1 MDSSFLQELF
11 NHHYADHPEFIPYI
25 GKKYLE
31 SKPKTLVIGEI
42 FNIKSDMRSV
52 EGKESYCSYIF
63 QNQENMACR
72 NICQT
77 LLNYD
82 QALTA
87 DRIAFTFFIHR
98 VENGS
103 ASVRVNYS
111 KKELDESTT
120 DLVSLIEIIKP
131 ERIIY
136 YGSQTKR
143 TIERRSTFKVRGTC
157 FAEIVQKLPNEP
169 EIIPLRSTKSN
180 DDQYKEKIEEGK
192 SVLQGVFGG
201 FTAGAALGAATASAV
216 TGAAV
221 LPIAGLF
228 STIGLSLGVIG
239 KTLQKIDELASKG
252 DMDGIK
258 EIISDGMSQKI
269 ADSSEAFK
277 NLAQTTQESL
287 SQDPNSMNLK
297 IEFVKN
303 LVREM
308 GPDAKHPQG
317 RVMSVQMVGQ
327 RLNENDPP
335 LLTATG
341 KAYDIKSRGVGIL
354 LGTIY
359 HALAES
365 NSLDDK
371 NIAEQMKKS
380 FTTRNAIK
388 IFERDQILEDEY
400 WTPQNKPQKN

>member
-11 NHHYADHPEFIPYI
+11 NHHYTERPEFIPYI

-31 SKPKTLVIGEI
+31 SKPKTLVIAEI
-42 FNIKSDMRSV
+42 FNIKGDMRSV
-52 EGKESYCSYIF
+52 EGKESYCSYVF
-63 QNQENMACR
+63 RDKENAACK

-82 QALTA
+82 QTLTA
-87 DRIAFTFFIHR
+87 ERIAFTFFIHR
-98 VENGS
+98 VESGS
-103 ASVRVNYS
+103 ASVRLNYS
-111 KKELDESTT
+111 KKELDESIT
-120 DLVSLIEIIKP
+120 DLVTLIETINP

-143 TIERRSTFKVRGTC
+143 TIERRSLFKVNGTN
-157 FAEIVQKLPNEP
+157 FAEILQRLPKEP
-169 EIIPLRSTKSN
+169 EIIPLRSSKGSE
-180 DDQYKEKIEEGK
+180 DQYKEKIEEGK
-192 SVLQGVFGG
+192 SVLLGAFG
-201 FTAGAALGAATASAV
+201 AGAALGAVAGAT
-216 TGAAV
+216 V

-239 KTLQKIDELASKG
+239 KTLQKIDDLASKG

-258 EIISDGMSQKI
+258 QMLSGEMSQKI

-277 NLAQTTQESL
+277 NLAQSTQESL

-308 GPDAKHPQG
+308 GPDAEHPQG

-341 KAYDIKSRGVGIL
+341 KPYDIKSRGVGIL

-365 NSLDDK
+365 DSLEDR

-388 IFERDQILEDEY
+388 IFERDQVLEDEY
-400 WTPQNKPQKN
+400 WSPQSKPQRS